1 MRSQIRRSQKAGY
14 LFILPASLVV
24 LLVSIYPLLRGFYLS
39 LTDTNAL
46 YPDRAQFV
54 GFNNI
59 LQVLFED
66 KEFWSFIGFTFFY
79 AISTVICVYVI
90 SLILALLVNQPFRGK
105 GVIRA
110 LYLLPWVIPSVVAV
124 NAWSWILNDQTGLI
138 NTTLM
143 SLGLIQDPILF
154 LATPRAAQLTSV
166 LVGTWKNFPFMLMV
180 LVSAMQNISP
190 DLYESADID
199 GASAFQRFR
208 YITMPMIKQVSV
220 VTTVLMLI
228 WNFNNFDIVYL
239 LTSGGPG
246 RATMNISI
254 YTYNMAFYR
263 QLTGYASAIAVVM
276 MVMMFIMSYVYRRLL
291 RTKED

>member
-1 MRSQIRRSQKAGY
+1 M
-14 LFILPASLVV
+14 FILPASLVV

-54 GFNNI
+54 GFDNI

-66 KEFWSFIGFTFFY
+66 KEFWSVIGFTFFY

-166 LVGTWKNFPFMLMV
+166 LVGTWKIFPLC
-180 LVSAMQNISP
+180 
-190 DLYESADID
+190 
-199 GASAFQRFR
+199 
-208 YITMPMIKQVSV
+208 
-220 VTTVLMLI
+220 
-228 WNFNNFDIVYL
+228 
-239 LTSGGPG
+239 
-246 RATMNISI
+246 
-254 YTYNMAFYR
+254 
-263 QLTGYASAIAVVM
+263 
-276 MVMMFIMSYVYRRLL
+276 
-291 RTKED
+291 